1 MFGIQVDSLNVTTYS
16 FIPRD
21 QVSKSSFEA
30 RPNGFRQRDY
40 MAEINSHMINQE
52 IRGMRDSAP
61 FILIGLSV
69 GHGVFH
75 WFSQSF
81 FVMLPQVVAAFGL
94 SGLQV
99 GAIPATREVISGIIA
114 LPGGVVTDMVRRHWG
129 LVLAGCMGLFGVGW
143 LIMGISPV
151 YPILLLGMAV
161 VAAAAAMWHLP
172 AAASLSQR
180 FAARRGSA
188 LSIHGVGGNIG
199 DVIGPAMTGFL
210 LSGLLLFTLSWRG
223 VLSIYAVVPLLLI
236 FIVFWAFRDIGRTS
250 SPDRLTTGFREQISN
265 TRKSFNDHPR
275 LWGIMGVAGLRGMA
289 SVAFLPFLALY
300 LGLDVELGLNYAA
313 LGLHISLL
321 VGVGVVAAPVVG
333 YISDRAGRKLVLI
346 PGMLALCALT
356 ALLVPFGEGVG
367 LIIILALMGVFYFSD
382 QPILTAAALDVVGE
396 EVAASTLGVF
406 SFSRFVLGA
415 ASPLIAGFLFDEFGF
430 ESTFFYISGIYL
442 LATVVLLVVPMSA
455 PHSRSENGDGD
466 KTNSC

>member
-1 MFGIQVDSLNVTTYS
+1 
-16 FIPRD
+16 
-21 QVSKSSFEA
+21 
-30 RPNGFRQRDY
+30 
-40 MAEINSHMINQE
+40 MADITNQE
-52 IRGMRDSAP
+52 NRGMRDSAP
-61 FILIGLSV
+61 FVLTGLSV
-69 GHGVFH
+69 GHGIFH

-81 FVMLPQVVAAFGL
+81 FVMLPEVVATFGL

-99 GAIPATREVISGIIA
+99 GAISSTREVISGIIA
-114 LPGGVVTDMVRRHWG
+114 LPGGVVTDLVRRHWG
-129 LVLAGCMGLFGVGW
+129 LVLAGCMGMFGVGW

-151 YPILLLGMAV
+151 YPILLLGMAA

-172 AAASLSQR
+172 AAAALSQR
-180 FAARRGSA
+180 FADRRGSA

-199 DVIGPAMTGFL
+199 DVLGPALTGV
-210 LSGLLLFTLSWRG
+210 LLLTLSWRG

-250 SPDRLTTGFREQISN
+250 SPDRSPPGFREQMSN
-265 TRKSFNDHPR
+265 TRKSFKDNPR
-275 LWGIMGVAGLRGMA
+275 LWGIMAVAGLRGMA

-300 LGLDVELGLNYAA
+300 LGLDDELGLNYAA
-313 LGLHISLL
+313 LGLHIALL

-346 PGMLALCALT
+346 PEMLGLCALT
-356 ALLVPFGEGVG
+356 ALLVPFGEGFG
-367 LIIILALMGVFYFSD
+367 LIIILALMGLFFFSD

-406 SFSRFVLGA
+406 SFSRFVFAA
-415 ASPLIAGFLFDEFGF
+415 ASPLIAGRLFDEVGI

-455 PHSRSENGDGD
+455 PQSRSENGDGA
-466 KTNSC
+466 N